1 MTHLWPSNPS
11 QWTGIVVFTLAA
23 LACAAVRGRAVG
35 RWGVMALLQAAWV
48 VELFVEGRFA
58 LRAAGIALF
67 QAGHAYGV
75 RRPWQVGLLVL
86 LALVL
91 VVAMAVVITRQRGTA
106 WRIACIAAGGQ
117 TALMLAEAVSL
128 HDLDGWLY
136 RGWAD
141 VAFVAWGWAGLSA
154 VVIGAALAATGGRL
168 SRPSGPG
175 AAPPARAPAPAP
187 SRR

>member
-1 MTHLWPSNPS
+1 MPHLWPSNPS

-35 RWGVMALLQAAWV
+35 RWGVMAGVQAAWV
-48 VELFVEGRFA
+48 LELFLEGRFA
-58 LRAAGIALF
+58 LRAVGIALF

-75 RRPWQVGLLVL
+75 RRPWQVAVLGLLAV
-86 LALVL
+86 AL
-91 VVAMAVVITRQRGTA
+91 VVAMTAVVVRQRGTA
-106 WRIACIAAGGQ
+106 WRIACLAAAGQ
-117 TALMLAEAVSL
+117 AALMLAEAVSL
-128 HDLDGWLY
+128 HQLDTWLY

-141 VAFVAWGWAGLSA
+141 VAFIAWGWAGLSA
-154 VVIGAALAATGGRL
+154 VVILAALTAARAGL
-168 SRPSGPG
+168 SPSAAPG